1 MRKSAFRSAAAAAVI
16 LALALAAP
24 AWAGDNSRTG
34 DNVIHKGVDIWMT
47 VAGFAKTSFEQEPIP
62 AGFFCVDSKPFT
74 GTVVFEGAPLAI
86 EPAGSLGTA
95 DTVVSR
101 LDDAVF
107 NAKGEATTRIQ
118 LMALSLVSTE
128 PIETSCGKFNVAVS
142 LSGEQPTTTMRIV
155 RNDYFGGTYSAPLAL
170 NVKVAF
176 TPVDGDASRRYE
188 LTRRIDLGP
197 SDNSVW
203 AYINMP
209 RYTGNVRVDTNGD
222 GQADRALP
230 PASNFLAGV
239 APAVLKGDYKPT
251 LRKASATSSI
261 SCPPGQCP
269 YRACHC
275 AALED
280 NPQWD
285 QSSTGC
291 EDDHLHCI
299 WTCAP
304 SGATGPNGLAVAC
317 ADVADPIF

>member
-1 MRKSAFRSAAAAAVI
+1 MRKIALRSAVAAAVI
-16 LALALAAP
+16 LALAAP
-24 AWAGDNSRTG
+24 ARAG

-47 VAGFAKTSFEQEPIP
+47 VAGFAKASFEKEPIP
-62 AGFFCVDSKPFT
+62 AGFFCTGSQPFT
-74 GTVVFEGAPLAI
+74 GTIVFEGGPLAI
-86 EPAGSLGTA
+86 EPAGSLGSI
-95 DTVVSR
+95 DTVVNR

-107 NAKGEATTRIQ
+107 NDKGEATTRIQ
-118 LMALSLVSTE
+118 LMALSLVSTK
-128 PIETSCGKFNVAVS
+128 PIETSCGKYDVAVR

-176 TPVDGDASRRYE
+176 TPVGGDPSGRYE

-197 SDNSVW
+197 ADHSVW
-203 AYINMP
+203 AYVNVP
-209 RYTGNVRVDTNGD
+209 RYKGTVRVDTNGD
-222 GQADRALP
+222 GRPDRALP

-251 LRKASATSSI
+251 LRKAGDAGI
-261 SCPPGQCP
+261 VCPPGQCP

-304 SGATGPNGLAVAC
+304 AGATGPSGVVSKCAAVM
-317 ADVADPIF
+317 DDSDSF

>member
-1 MRKSAFRSAAAAAVI
+1 MKKIAFRSAVAAAVI

-24 AWAGDNSRTG
+24 AQAG

-47 VAGFAKTSFEQEPIP
+47 VAGFAKTSFEKEPIP
-62 AGFFCVDSKPFT
+62 AGFFCTDSQPFT
-74 GTVVFEGAPLAI
+74 GTVVFEGRPLAI
-86 EPAGSLGTA
+86 EPAGSLGSV
-95 DTVVSR
+95 DTVVNR

-107 NAKGEATTRIQ
+107 NDKGEATTRIQ
-118 LMALSLVSTE
+118 LMALSLVSTK
-128 PIETSCGKFNVAVS
+128 PIETSCGKYDVAVS

-176 TPVDGDASRRYE
+176 TPVGGGTPSGRYE
-188 LTRRIDLGP
+188 LTRRIELGP
-197 SDNSVW
+197 ADHSVW

-209 RYTGNVRVDTNGD
+209 RYTGAVRVDTDGD
-222 GQADRALP
+222 SRPDRVLP

-251 LRKASATSSI
+251 LRKAGGGIA
-261 SCPPGQCP
+261 CPRGQCP

-304 SGATGPNGLAVAC
+304 AGAAGPSGFVSKC
-317 ADVADPIF
+317 ADVMDDSDSF

>member
-1 MRKSAFRSAAAAAVI
+1 MRQSVIRSAIAAATI
-16 LALALAAP
+16 LAIFAGSPALA
-24 AWAGDNSRTG
+24 G

-47 VAGFAKTSFEQEPIP
+47 VAGFAKTSFEKEPIP
-62 AGFFCVDSKPFT
+62 AGFFCADSQPFT
-74 GTVVFEGAPLAI
+74 GTVVFEGGRLAI
-86 EPAGSLGTA
+86 EPAGSLGSA
-95 DTVVSR
+95 DTVVNR

-107 NAKGEATTRIQ
+107 NDKGEATTRIQ
-118 LMALSLVSTE
+118 LMALSLVSTK
-128 PIETSCGKFNVAVS
+128 PIETSCGKYNVAVS
-142 LSGEQPTTTMRIV
+142 LAGEQPTTTMRIV

-170 NVKVAF
+170 NVKAVF
-176 TPVDGDASRRYE
+176 TPVNGDQSGRRE

-197 SDNSVW
+197 ANHSVW
-203 AYINMP
+203 AYINVP
-209 RYTGNVRVDTNGD
+209 RYKGAVRIDTNGD
-222 GQADRALP
+222 GRPDAVLP

-251 LRKASATSSI
+251 LRKAQDSGIT
-261 SCPPGQCP
+261 CPPGQCP

-304 SGATGPNGLAVAC
+304 AGATGPDGPVDRCAVIEEM
-317 ADVADPIF
+317 DSF

>member
-1 MRKSAFRSAAAAAVI
+1 MRKTAFRSAVVAAVI
-16 LALALAAP
+16 LALAVP
-24 AWAGDNSRTG
+24 AWAG

-47 VAGFAKTSFEQEPIP
+47 VAGFTKTSFEKEPIP
-62 AGFFCVDSKPFT
+62 AGFFCTGSQPFT
-74 GTVVFEGAPLAI
+74 GTVVFEGWPLAI
-86 EPAGSLGTA
+86 EPSGSLGTV
-95 DTVVSR
+95 DTVVNR

-118 LMALSLVSTE
+118 LMALSLVSTK
-128 PIETSCGKFNVAVS
+128 PIETSCGKFDVAVS
-142 LSGEQPTTTMRIV
+142 LTGEQPTTTMRIV
-155 RNDYFGGTYSAPLAL
+155 RNDYLGGTYSAPLAL
-170 NVKVAF
+170 NVKVEF
-176 TPVDGDASRRYE
+176 TPVSGDASGRYE
-188 LTRRIDLGP
+188 LTRRIDLDP

-203 AYINMP
+203 AYINVP
-209 RYTGNVRVDTNGD
+209 RYKGDVRVDTNGD
-222 GQADRALP
+222 GRADQALP

-251 LRKASATSSI
+251 LRQAQSGGVA
-261 SCPPGQCP
+261 CPPGQCP

-291 EDDHLHCI
+291 ENDHLHCI

-304 SGATGPNGLAVAC
+304 AGATAPAGPGGFLYDCAAVEEE
-317 ADVADPIF
+317 VDPL